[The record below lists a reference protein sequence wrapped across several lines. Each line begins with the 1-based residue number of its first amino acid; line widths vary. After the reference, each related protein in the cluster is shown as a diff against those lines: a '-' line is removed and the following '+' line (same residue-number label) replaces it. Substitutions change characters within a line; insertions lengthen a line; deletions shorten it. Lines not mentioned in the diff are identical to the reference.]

1 MKIASILPYKENYS
15 KKGAGAVA
23 LWISEFMRDSI
34 YKNKTYV
41 IGNTLNKKYLTK
53 NYINININNIIDI
66 KIFYPKIIIFIF
78 IIKRVICSWKF

>member
-34 YKNKTYV
+34 YKKKTYV
-41 IGNTLNKKYLTK
+41 IGNTLNKKYLSKTTYNK
-53 NYINININNIIDI
+53 IMMHIEKIDFKLSVN
-66 KIFYPKIIIFIF
+66 KIFK
-78 IIKRVICSWKF
+78 KRI

>member
-15 KKGAGAVA
+15 KQGAGAVA

-41 IGNTLNKKYLTK
+41 IGNTLNKSFLTK
-53 NYINININNIIDI
+53 NYININ
-66 KIFYPKIIIFIF
+66 
-78 IIKRVICSWKF
+78 RT

>member
-15 KKGAGAVA
+15 KQGAGAVA

-34 YKNKTYV
+34 YKNKTFV

-53 NYINININNIIDI
+53 NL
-66 KIFYPKIIIFIF
+66 
-78 IIKRVICSWKF
+78 S